1 MGSEDFFT
9 TDSNHAAVDFIRSWP
24 EWPEHHAIIVG
35 PHKSGKKHL
44 SCIWQE
50 NSKAESLTVL
60 DDLFLTVL
68 NNQHLKALILENVS
82 QVAGDKVREEILFH
96 LINRSKAG
104 ELDLLMLDA
113 EPPSKWKIKLK
124 DLKSRL
130 KASPLL
136 RIDPPD
142 DLLLRV
148 LILKQFS
155 DRRLAI
161 SPEVLEYLSL
171 HMTRN
176 YEHIFEMIKTIDSY
190 SLSTKRAVTIPLIR
204 DILSHNNQ

>member
-1 MGSEDFFT
+1 MSE
-9 TDSNHAAVDFIRSWP
+9 SNRAAVDFIRSWP
-24 EWPEHHAIIVG
+24 HWPDHHAIIVG

-50 NSKAESLTVL
+50 SSKAQSLNVLSPSFLTIL
-60 DDLFLTVL
+60 DDPD
-68 NNQHLKALILENVS
+68 LKALILENVS
-82 QVAGDKVREEILFH
+82 QIAGDPVREEILFH
-96 LINRSKAG
+96 LINRAKSG

-113 EPPSKWKIKLK
+113 QPPSKWRVKLK

-130 KASPLL
+130 KAAPLL

-171 HMTRN
+171 HMKRN
-176 YEHIFEMIKTIDSY
+176 YESIFEMIKDIDSY

-204 DILSHNNQ
+204 DILMHNN